1 MRQSQWDMHLFA
13 GVVQTQA
20 EAEEKI
26 RQVLGSI
33 DTANVATSNSEPNS
47 ATFQGNKS
55 NSL

>member
-1 MRQSQWDMHLFA
+1 MHLFA

-26 RQVLGSI
+26 KQVLSSI
-33 DTANVATSNSEPNS
+33 DTANIATRQDEPNS

-55 NSL
+55 NRL